1 MMRFAWFIVLYTILG
16 CLQGAVFGLSLQS
29 QDMNQVSEFQSLYL
43 KQQRAANEQIQKSFF
58 QPLRF
63 KSQPFKEEVKKT
75 RALKPGPKFIVL
87 DIHMM
92 GADHLD
98 PELKQSLKR
107 QYELTVMNGAQIQQ
121 LVDTISQW
129 YKTQGYSLTRA
140 VLPPQ
145 NIAEG
150 QLIIQVHEVMVS
162 HVHERVNGQFVTDL
176 FFDYWQ
182 PIQAGD
188 LLNIR
193 SIERVLDML
202 NQMPGVLATV
212 LLKPGHNN
220 YETRLVFDIRESRA
234 PLVMSYHNASQKRH
248 SFLPKSIGF
257 SFSNSMGLSESMHL
271 FFSSSNIGLGQNSH
285 AFTINFR
292 QPIAKTF
299 IDLGVSLNNYTQF
312 YPLDSMSIHV
322 SGQSQLIKA
331 RVQTELGRNQF
342 QRLSASLGVD
352 VYDTQH
358 KLMDTPLDAS
368 RYKARNTKM
377 ELQVLSRF
385 PSWIW
390 DLVLSVNLG
399 KETTGQAPL
408 DVSDAEFSFFH

>member
-1 MMRFAWFIVLYTILG
+1 
-16 CLQGAVFGLSLQS
+16 
-29 QDMNQVSEFQSLYL
+29 
-43 KQQRAANEQIQKSFF
+43 
-58 QPLRF
+58 
-63 KSQPFKEEVKKT
+63 
-75 RALKPGPKFIVL
+75 
-87 DIHMM
+87 
-92 GADHLD
+92 
-98 PELKQSLKR
+98 
-107 QYELTVMNGAQIQQ
+107 
-121 LVDTISQW
+121 
-129 YKTQGYSLTRA
+129 
-140 VLPPQ
+140 
-145 NIAEG
+145 
-150 QLIIQVHEVMVS
+150 
-162 HVHERVNGQFVTDL
+162 
-176 FFDYWQ
+176 
-182 PIQAGD
+182 
-188 LLNIR
+188 
-193 SIERVLDML
+193 
-202 NQMPGVLATV
+202 
-212 LLKPGHNN
+212 
-220 YETRLVFDIRESRA
+220 
-234 PLVMSYHNASQKRH
+234 
-248 SFLPKSIGF
+248 
-257 SFSNSMGLSESMHL
+257 MGLSESMHL

-368 RYKARNTKM
+368 GTRQGIRKWNF
-377 ELQVLSRF
+377 QVLSRF

-408 DVSDAEFSFFH
+408 DVSDAEFSFSLTSSIIKTRTYRL